1 MSYIETLDRVTEQVL
16 AAGKLIIAEWE
27 RPSGPRGSGDKAA
40 VDIEIEE
47 RLRVALLEIN
57 RCDFWGEETEASL
70 SHAQYCWVVDP
81 NDGTTDFLN
90 GLKGSAISVA
100 LLRNEVPILGVVYA
114 PVTLEGPPDCI
125 AWTEGLRGIR
135 RNAEILQPYLRGAE
149 LEAGCKVMVS
159 TAAVRK
165 QKINAEL
172 CEPAVFHP
180 MPSIAYRLARVAA
193 GDAVAAVS
201 VVPVS
206 AHDVAAG
213 HAILKGAGG
222 TLLDQDGVEITRYA
236 EDSLGIV
243 GNRVFGGE
251 SLACITLAS
260 RKWERVFQ

>member
-1 MSYIETLDRVTEQVL
+1 M
-16 AAGKLIIAEWE
+16 
-27 RPSGPRGSGDKAA
+27 
-40 VDIEIEE
+40 
-47 RLRVALLEIN
+47 
-57 RCDFWGEETEASL
+57 
-70 SHAQYCWVVDP
+70 DP
-81 NDGTTDFLN
+81 NDGTTDLLN

-135 RNAEILQPYLRGAE
+135 RNAEILQPNLRGAE

-206 AHDVAAG
+206 AHNVAAG
-213 HAILKGAGG
+213 HAILKGAGE
-222 TLLDQDGVEITRYA
+222 L
-236 EDSLGIV
+236 
-243 GNRVFGGE
+243 F
-251 SLACITLAS
+251 
-260 RKWERVFQ
+260 